1 MSYDTGIGIDCREF
15 RLGRGKAAE
24 PWATLAP
31 TVLARIFFFAT
42 KRTGSLFSAYC
53 SHSHH
58 SERYDFLLITV
69 LIYHG
74 CMTPAGLIT
83 VLIVSSNIFHLPALH
98 WDVF

>member
-1 MSYDTGIGIDCREF
+1 MTRGLVSIAENSAWEEEK
-15 RLGRGKAAE
+15 RLSHGQLLRQRCWQG
-24 PWATLAP
+24 
-31 TVLARIFFFAT
+31 FFFAT